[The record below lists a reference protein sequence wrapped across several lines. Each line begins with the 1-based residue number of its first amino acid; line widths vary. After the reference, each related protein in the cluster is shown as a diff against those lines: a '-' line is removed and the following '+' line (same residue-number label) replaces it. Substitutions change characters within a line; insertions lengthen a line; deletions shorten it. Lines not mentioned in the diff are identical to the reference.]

1 MNSILIKIIIFFNYY
16 FIVVDEI
23 TELKNNQQK
32 LLNEELVAQPV
43 DETTEND
50 LETDIAV
57 NDITD
62 SMMEGLIEEI
72 LKDVELKEKIDSGLS
87 NKESGLLQAENNS
100 SQNRFTSKIFEKIN
114 NDTVNRIATSFL
126 EKIPEAEY
134 VEPPYISAS
143 TLCMFDE
150 YPLDF
155 DERMRIRI
163 IFDMVNEAITDI
175 FKKAKFANDPNN
187 WLRTKQALPPRA
199 LKTEEIRTKVL
210 DLLNKWTNNRE
221 EFNFEPQPVLE
232 LQLKEEEKSFV
243 DYDDRNIKIQN
254 QVTEMIWNDLLEDS
268 VRWLNRMEEAK
279 SQIN

>member
-1 MNSILIKIIIFFNYY
+1 MCNFIY

-50 LETDIAV
+50 LDLETDIAV

-72 LKDVELKEKIDSGLS
+72 LKDVELKEKIDSSLS
-87 NKESGLLQAENNS
+87 SKDNNLLQPENNK

-114 NDTVNRIATSFL
+114 NETVNRIATSFL

-134 VEPPYISAS
+134 VEPPFISAS

-175 FKKAKFANDPNN
+175 FKKAKYANDPNN
-187 WLRTKQALPPRA
+187 WLRTKQALPPKA
-199 LKTEEIRTKVL
+199 LKTEEIKTKVIE
-210 DLLNKWTNNRE
+210 LLNKWTDNRE
-221 EFNFEPQPVLE
+221 EFNFEPKPVLE
-232 LQLKEEEKSFV
+232 LQLKEEEQFFI
-243 DYDDRNIKIQN
+243 DYDDRNIQIQN
-254 QVTEMIWNDLLEDS
+254 QITEMIWNDLLEDS
-268 VRWLNRMEEAK
+268 VHWLNKMEETK
-279 SQIN
+279 SN